1 MHEIANYN
9 DIVPE
14 DLRIK
19 LNSQENKVKLE
30 QITGNDGR
38 IEQPYIFVV
47 GLGEKHFKDFD
58 IQIQKLTEDYP
69 WLKKKH
75 IRFVMNELIINTQF
89 SMLRQVIKNVPDG
102 LKVPA
107 YFYVLIYVSDSF
119 FSANIEEYGDFFDYY
134 GYLENGFCDGK
145 HVDEIIEDM
154 YDDSN
159 TEKMN
164 DLNSL
169 SGGKIKLILN
179 LNNDLIV
186 PDDSNKIGLN
196 VIENATDHDFY
207 ITSFYKNGVYQW
219 KRISFRIENS

>member
-1 MHEIANYN
+1 MHEITDYN

-14 DLRIK
+14 EFRIK

-30 QITGNDGR
+30 QITNADGK

-58 IQIQKLTEDYP
+58 GQVLKLIDDYP
-69 WLKKKH
+69 WMKRKH
-75 IRFVMNELIINTQF
+75 IRFIMNELIINTQF
-89 SMLRQVIKNVPDG
+89 SMLRQVIKHIPDNN
-102 LKVPA
+102 KVPA
-107 YFYVLIYVSDSF
+107 YFYVLVYVNENF

-134 GYLENGFCDGK
+134 GYLEKGFCDGL
-145 HVDEIIEDM
+145 HVDEIIEEM

-169 SGGKIKLILN
+169 SGGKIKVILN
-179 LNNDLIV
+179 LDNELII
-186 PDDSNKIGLN
+186 PDNSNKIGLN
-196 VIENATDHDFY
+196 VIENATDNDFY
-207 ITSFYKNGVYQW
+207 ITSFYKDGVYQW
-219 KRISFRIENS
+219 KRISFRVENN